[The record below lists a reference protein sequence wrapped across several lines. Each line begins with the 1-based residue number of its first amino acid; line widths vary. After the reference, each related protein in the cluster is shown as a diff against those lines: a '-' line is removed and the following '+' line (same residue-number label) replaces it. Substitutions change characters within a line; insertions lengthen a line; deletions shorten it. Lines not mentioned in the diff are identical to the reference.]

1 MTGRR
6 QDAGRGGRDVPLRL
20 LPPVLLPLDADQ
32 ERQAVDTL
40 AGMLA
45 GLLGRPTASEAPSGD
60 GGGLRLLDVPDDDEA
75 A

>member
-1 MTGRR
+1 M
-6 QDAGRGGRDVPLRL
+6 RL
-20 LPPVLLPLDADQ
+20 LPPVLVPLDGEH

-45 GLLGRPTASEAPSGD
+45 GLLGRLTASEAPADG